1 VLNNLKVKELCV
13 IFLKTNINI
22 VVIII
27 INNRLFSTH
36 THACEFM
43 ISKTSW
49 HKKEKWHAMTNI
61 GAINSKHTK
70 TYGVTKNH
78 GLP

>member
-1 VLNNLKVKELCV
+1 MHMHVN
-13 IFLKTNINI
+13 
-22 VVIII
+22 
-27 INNRLFSTH
+27 
-36 THACEFM
+36 
-43 ISKTSW
+43 SW
-49 HKKEKWHAMTNI
+49 LQKFHAMTII